1 MNLLRTLTLHGFRML
16 SAKVC
21 SQEIAHSA
29 KVAKYFLNEV
39 QTSRFSIACDVRRVK
54 KIDDARSLHAEYIIE
69 KDEPRRIP
77 EWKSVTQYRL
87 NDVGN
92 AEIHARQRFS
102 NRYAHDA
109 QTFFAVCSREH
120 CWPCLA
126 SKAVARGCS
135 GTSSD

>member
-1 MNLLRTLTLHGFRML
+1 MNLLRTLTLHSFRML

-21 SQEIAHSA
+21 SQEIAHS
-29 KVAKYFLNEV
+29 AKYFLNEV

-54 KIDDARSLHAEYIIE
+54 KIDDARSLHAEYII
-69 KDEPRRIP
+69 KKNEPRRTP

-92 AEIHARQRFS
+92 AGIHARQRFS

-109 QTFFAVCSREH
+109 QTFFAVCSL
-120 CWPCLA
+120 LA
-126 SKAVARGCS
+126 VPGEQGGCS
-135 GTSSD
+135 RMFRNEF